1 MKSHSR
7 TTNSLLNFCSSIGAQ
22 LIVMIMNFVVRTVFI
37 STLGKEYLGIN
48 GLFSNILSLLS
59 LAELGV
65 GSAILFKLYEPI
77 SKNDQERIISLMHFY
92 KTIYR
97 YIGIAVAIL
106 GVCMIPFLPYLIKNY
121 QRLATLGINTAFV
134 FVLYLVN
141 TVSSYLFL
149 AYN

>member
-65 GSAILFKLYEPI
+65 GSAILFKL
-77 SKNDQERIISLMHFY
+77 
-92 KTIYR
+92 
-97 YIGIAVAIL
+97 
-106 GVCMIPFLPYLIKNY
+106 
-121 QRLATLGINTAFV
+121 
-134 FVLYLVN
+134 
-141 TVSSYLFL
+141 
-149 AYN
+149 

>member
-65 GSAILFKLYEPI
+65 GS
-77 SKNDQERIISLMHFY
+77 
-92 KTIYR
+92 
-97 YIGIAVAIL
+97 
-106 GVCMIPFLPYLIKNY
+106 
-121 QRLATLGINTAFV
+121 
-134 FVLYLVN
+134 
-141 TVSSYLFL
+141 
-149 AYN
+149 

>member
-77 SKNDQERIISLMHFY
+77 SKND
-92 KTIYR
+92 
-97 YIGIAVAIL
+97 
-106 GVCMIPFLPYLIKNY
+106 
-121 QRLATLGINTAFV
+121 
-134 FVLYLVN
+134 
-141 TVSSYLFL
+141 
-149 AYN
+149 

>member
-65 GSAILFKLYEPI
+65 GSAILFKLY
-77 SKNDQERIISLMHFY
+77 
-92 KTIYR
+92 
-97 YIGIAVAIL
+97 
-106 GVCMIPFLPYLIKNY
+106 
-121 QRLATLGINTAFV
+121 
-134 FVLYLVN
+134 
-141 TVSSYLFL
+141 
-149 AYN
+149 

>member
-65 GSAILFKLYEPI
+65 GSAILFKLY
-77 SKNDQERIISLMHFY
+77 
-92 KTIYR
+92 
-97 YIGIAVAIL
+97 AVSYTHL
-106 GVCMIPFLPYLIKNY
+106 TLPTN
-121 QRLATLGINTAFV
+121 
-134 FVLYLVN
+134 
-141 TVSSYLFL
+141 
-149 AYN
+149 